1 MRELRHTDF
10 EDKLLGH
17 TNEIH
22 LKPNDSKVSLKTI
35 SLIIPVYR
43 EEKILNET
51 LNKFPQDLLNKYNI
65 ELIISDGGSDD
76 GTVEIAKNYTD
87 KIIEYHSNTRQTIS
101 AGRNEG
107 AKISE
112 GDILVFINGD
122 SYPENCEEFFNLICD
137 WSEGNG
143 KYKDCIALTCWITVH
158 PNEMMLK
165 DKIFYAIHNRYIIFL
180 NFIKMGMGR
189 GECQIVKKEYFNR
202 VGGYDENLAAGEDF
216 DLFRRLSKIG
226 KIGFIKD
233 IKVFESPR
241 RFRKYGYLKV
251 ILQWLIN
258 SVSVMIYRKSV
269 SEEWDPVR

>member
-1 MRELRHTDF
+1 MRELRHTD
-10 EDKLLGH
+10 LTGNHLRQ

-22 LKPNDSKVSLKTI
+22 LISNESEVSLKRI

-43 EEKILNET
+43 EEKILSDT
-51 LNKFPQDLLNKYNI
+51 LNKFPYDLLKKYNI
-65 ELIISDGGSDD
+65 ELIISDGGSKDR
-76 GTVEIAKNYTD
+76 TVEIAKNYTQNV
-87 KIIEYHSNTRQTIS
+87 IEYHGNARQTIS

-107 AKISE
+107 ARISK

-122 SYPENCEEFFNLICD
+122 SYPENCEDFFNLVND
-137 WSEGNG
+137 WSEGKGN
-143 KYKDCIALTCWITVH
+143 YKDCVALTCWITIH
-158 PNEMMLK
+158 PKEMMLK

-180 NFIKMGMGR
+180 NLIRLGMGR
-189 GECQIVKKEYFNR
+189 GECQIVKKDYFNQ

-216 DLFRRLSKIG
+216 DLFKRLSKIG
-226 KIGFIKD
+226 KIGFVKNIR
-233 IKVFESPR
+233 VYESPR

-258 SVSVMIYRKSV
+258 SVSVIIYRKSV